1 MNPPANPPAV
11 PKLVEAE
18 LGAKPMLS
26 HSKAYVLNSST
37 VLTSLKCVLLLRILM
52 TLTAVKVSM
61 ITAWHTEKWKQK
73 FALLMNPKCLY
84 TYQGVTLRTIETH
97 EDY

>member
-18 LGAKPMLS
+18 LGAKSMLS

-37 VLTSLKCVLLLRILM
+37 VLNFSKMC
-52 TLTAVKVSM
+52 TAPQNIDDTNS
-61 ITAWHTEKWKQK
+61 
-73 FALLMNPKCLY
+73 C
-84 TYQGVTLRTIETH
+84 
-97 EDY
+97 